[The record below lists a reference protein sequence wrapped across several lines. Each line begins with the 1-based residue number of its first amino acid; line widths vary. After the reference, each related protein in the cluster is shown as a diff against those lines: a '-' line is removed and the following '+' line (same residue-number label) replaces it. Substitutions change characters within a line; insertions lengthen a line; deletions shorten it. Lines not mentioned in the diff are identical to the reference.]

1 MTTAGYTEIERT
13 FDVNPAT
20 ALPPLHDL
28 PGVTH
33 MEPPVEYHLDALYY
47 DTADLVLAGRRLTL
61 RRRTGGD
68 DAGWHLKL
76 PVGVDERHEMRE
88 PLGEHPEQIPEG
100 ILILVR
106 AVLRG
111 RTLVPVVRLRTRRTL
126 HRLVGEN
133 DQVLAEVCDDEVQA
147 DRFVPEPLN
156 QTWREWEVEL
166 VHGSRE
172 LLDAAQARLASVGV
186 EPSANPSKLARA
198 LGDALP
204 PFVTVPAPRPTR
216 KSSAGEVLLKYVHEQ
231 VHMIGTQD
239 ARVREND
246 ADGVH
251 RMRVATRRLRSAL
264 STYRSLLDTSITG
277 PLRDELRWL
286 AGSLGSARD
295 AEVIRQRLAHRL
307 AHEPAALVVG
317 PVMERID
324 EHFSEVIR
332 AARSQTL
339 AALDSDRYFQ
349 LLDTLDAVLA
359 TPPLLSRAD
368 KPASTLVP
376 ELIRADWKHLRAAVF
391 LAQGTPPG
399 TVRDEALHEARK
411 RAKQLR
417 YAAETATPL
426 RRTRA
431 VRLVAAARQVQDTL
445 GDHQDSAVARDELL
459 RLGMAAYLQGEN
471 AFSYGRLHAVE
482 HSGAAATETR
492 FFRTWRD
499 FPKASIT
506 K

>member
-1 MTTAGYTEIERT
+1 MTSAGFAEIERT

-20 ALPPLHDL
+20 ELPLLHDL

-33 MEPPVEYHLDALYY
+33 VEPPVEHTLDALYY
-47 DTADLVLAGRRLTL
+47 DTADLVLASLRLTL

-76 PVGVDERHEMRE
+76 PVAVDERREMRE
-88 PLGEHPEQIPEG
+88 PLGDDPAQIPEG
-100 ILILVR
+100 ILNLVR

-111 RTLVPVVRLRTRRTL
+111 RTLVPVVRLRTRRVL
-126 HRLVGEN
+126 HQLVGEN
-133 DQVLAEVCDDEVQA
+133 DVVLAEVCDDEVQA
-147 DRFVPEPLN
+147 DRLAPEPFSQN
-156 QTWREWEVEL
+156 WREWEVEL
-166 VHGSRE
+166 VHGSRD

-198 LGDALP
+198 LGDRLP
-204 PFVTVPAPRPTR
+204 PFVTVTARQPTR
-216 KSSAGEVLLKYVHEQ
+216 KSSVGTVLMAYVHEQ
-231 VHMIGTQD
+231 VLAIGKQD

-246 ADGVH
+246 ADAVH

-264 STYRSLLDTSITG
+264 SSYRDILDTAVTG

-286 AGSLGSARD
+286 AGALGAARD
-295 AEVIRQRLAHRL
+295 ADVIRHRLAHRL
-307 AHEPAALVVG
+307 GQEPAELVVG
-317 PVMERID
+317 PLAARID
-324 EHFSEVIR
+324 EHFAGVIL
-332 AARSQTL
+332 AARREAL
-339 AALDSDRYFQ
+339 NVLDSERYFR

-359 TPPLLSRAD
+359 TPPLLSRAQ
-368 KPASTLVP
+368 KPASTVIP
-376 ELIRADWKHLRAAVF
+376 EVIRADWKRLRSAVF

-445 GDHQDSAVARDELL
+445 GDHQDSVVARHELL

-471 AFSYGRLHAVE
+471 SFSYGRLHAVE
-482 HSGAAATETR
+482 QNGAAAMEAR
-492 FFRTWRD
+492 LFRTWRD
-499 FPKASIT
+499 FPKASIA